1 MRIRTHHL
9 AHSQER
15 ASWRRRRPAAL
26 LLAALLLAG
35 AAACSDGDDTSS
47 GPGSNGGNGGNGNG
61 GNGDSEV
68 VEQAEAAI
76 ADFLEV
82 PESIGIT
89 EALSEAPP
97 EGIKLATVACDSP
110 GCTVFLEAAAEASER
125 LGWNHQAF
133 VTTGAPEDI
142 VAQFNLAFDS
152 NPDAIMTSG
161 LDRDTLGTAL
171 EKAEELGIPVVNSAV
186 PDEVAPPYVAIPLG
200 LPVFERNGEL
210 LGNFLVADSGG
221 AANVLIFNT
230 SLFPILDAAAQKVA
244 STIEDTC
251 PDCNVRFS
259 EFAVEDVGN
268 TLPGRVV
275 SELQQDPDIDYVVF
289 TDGGFATGVPAAL
302 QGASLTD
309 VKIAGVII
317 QQANLENIRNGS
329 ELAWTG
335 YSSIMQAWYG
345 VDAFARH
352 FAGDEQISDDLYAAT
367 QIVTTETAPE
377 GDEWLVPGYQDQFA
391 ELWQVG

>member
-9 AHSQER
+9 ALSQDR

-35 AAACSDGDDTSS
+35 AAACSDGDDGSS
-47 GPGSNGGNGGNGNG
+47 SSGNGGTG
-61 GNGDSEV
+61 GTGSDGGGSEV
-68 VEQAEAAI
+68 VEQAEEAI
-76 ADFLEV
+76 ADYLEV

-97 EGIKLATVACDSP
+97 EDIKLATVACDAP
-110 GCTVFLEAAAEASER
+110 GCTVFLEAAAEASEV
-125 LGWNHQAF
+125 LGWSHQSF

-142 VAQFNLAFDS
+142 VAQFDLAFDTD
-152 NPDAIMTSG
+152 PDAIMTSG
-161 LDRDTLGTAL
+161 LDRATLGTAL

-186 PDEVAPPYVAIPLG
+186 PDEVAPPYVAIPVG

-210 LGNFLVADSGG
+210 LGNYLVAHSGG
-221 AANVLIFNT
+221 DANVLIFNT

-251 PDCNVRFS
+251 PDCTVSFS
-259 EFAVEDVGN
+259 EFAIEDVGN

-275 SELQQDPDIDYVVF
+275 SELQQNPDVEYVVF

-309 VKIAGVII
+309 VQIAGVII

-367 QIVTTETAPE
+367 QIVTVDTAPD
-377 GDEWLVPGYQDQFA
+377 GDEWLVPNYQDQFA